1 MSYVALPT
9 RRGRTNASSPS
20 LPSHPAHL
28 DDAGNLTDDPRGDAP
43 GGRRLPDR
51 AQQLV
56 AFENVK
62 AVDTRHQGIVQ
73 LGFRDSYPSKRGL
86 YPFSD
91 GPTDPL
97 PNGVVAEITR
107 LHRKQG
113 TALPWDIP
121 PIDRAGLDAC
131 QFRQLRSQG
140 CGVIN
145 RHAKAS
151 LWEDLYPD
159 AHALADRLYRYA
171 SRRWGIYAFSPRQCL
186 RPAEAALDYT
196 RIPGNEPSEE
206 NFRKWQSER
215 TGRLPARRG
224 GTDAPIGIGSS
235 SMPMP
240 LAIRH
245 RTSPGSAPSSGLTWG
260 IPPPPSPA
268 FWRGRNLHEPSKTGK
283 TMLIPPWNLGDIESS
298 VGAS

>member
-1 MSYVALPT
+1 MSSSGSVTPT
-9 RRGRTNASSPS
+9 PPS
-20 LPSHPAHL
+20 
-28 DDAGNLTDDPRGDAP
+28 
-43 GGRRLPDR
+43 
-51 AQQLV
+51 V
-56 AFENVK
+56 
-62 AVDTRHQGIVQ
+62 
-73 LGFRDSYPSKRGL
+73 GF

-97 PNGVVAEITR
+97 PNGVVAEISR

-171 SRRWGIYAFSPRQCL
+171 IPALGNLCL
-186 RPAEAALDYT
+186 
-196 RIPGNEPSEE
+196 
-206 NFRKWQSER
+206 
-215 TGRLPARRG
+215 LPQA
-224 GTDAPIGIGSS
+224 
-235 SMPMP
+235 MPQ
-240 LAIRH
+240 AC
-245 RTSPGSAPSSGLTWG
+245 
-260 IPPPPSPA
+260 
-268 FWRGRNLHEPSKTGK
+268 
-283 TMLIPPWNLGDIESS
+283 
-298 VGAS
+298 